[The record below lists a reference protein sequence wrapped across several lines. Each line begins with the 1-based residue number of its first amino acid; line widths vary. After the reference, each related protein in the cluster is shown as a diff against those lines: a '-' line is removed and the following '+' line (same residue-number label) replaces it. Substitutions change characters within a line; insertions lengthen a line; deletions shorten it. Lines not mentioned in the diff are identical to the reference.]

1 MFLKAKLKYNMLKNT
16 YTISNILPATEA
28 LLSNDVYLVVLYAS
42 RIPPHL
48 AVSVNGKLFTLTV
61 KGATVDGE
69 LKALLTL
76 IRQKRIEAIFI
87 KLAVPSFFTLDQLKN
102 EIRKY
107 TLAYP
112 RVDIGLAT
120 CLAPIKDF
128 CSEVYEADMQKV
140 NFLFDLLPELYK
152 RNVVSSCY
160 QMNLD
165 RYLVNNEFHL
175 SLYSMQ
181 DIYEGIRSAA
191 TVGV

>member
-1 MFLKAKLKYNMLKNT
+1 MKNS
-16 YTISNILPATEA
+16 YIIQNILPANE
-28 LLSNDVYLVVLYAS
+28 LLLNNDVFLVVLYAS

-48 AVSVNGKLFTLTV
+48 AISVNGKLFTLTV

-76 IRQKRIEAIFI
+76 IRQKKIDTIFI
-87 KLAVPSFFTLDQLKN
+87 KLTVPSFFTIDQLKS

-152 RNVVSSCY
+152 RNVISSCY

-165 RYLVNNEFHL
+165 HYLVNNNFYL
-175 SLYSMQ
+175 SRYSMQ
-181 DIYEGIRSAA
+181 DIYEGIRSASTA
-191 TVGV
+191 VV